1 MNLIVVPNWLE
12 VPLKVA
18 GLNLKDLI
26 NPRKLFGIL
35 SKEDVAFYFLCQTE
49 LYQFIPES
57 FAKDFTIDRSVWQ
70 YDVGATTDKER
81 ADSVDNFFKLV
92 EDTRLAH
99 GKIDTLKEYLDFTN
113 KYFDLTGTES
123 PIYQHLGFDVL
134 EQIDDVLFISVK
146 GVNKQDLFQCYDDLF
161 GYLSKTKSIDELAR
175 MDSFI
180 DFENQLN
187 DQLVLSPNLQ

>member
-1 MNLIVVPNWLE
+1 MKLIVVPNWLE

-26 NPRKLFGIL
+26 DPRKLFGIL

-49 LYQFIPES
+49 LYQFVPSS
-57 FAKDFTIDRSVWQ
+57 FTNDFSIDKSVWQ
-70 YDVGATTDKER
+70 YDVGASTDQER
-81 ADSVDNFFKLV
+81 INTVDDFFKVV
-92 EDTRLAH
+92 EGIRLTH
-99 GKIDTLKEYLDFTN
+99 GNIDTLKEYLDFAN
-113 KYFDLTGTES
+113 KYFDIEGAES
-123 PIYQHLGFDVL
+123 PVYQYLGFDVI

-146 GVNKQDLFQCYDDLF
+146 GVNKQGLFQCYDSLF
-161 GYLSKTKSIDELAR
+161 GYLSKTKSIDEIAR

-187 DQLVLSPNLQ
+187 DQLVLTPNLQ